1 MADIYVLHRL
11 TIADAGAPLFAAIA
25 AAIPGLSR
33 HQARLAVAAGL
44 VKVQGQVERGA
55 KTELPAHARVEVDL
69 RHGVR
74 SAYLAKVH
82 DAPAPQDKPFT
93 ILHQDNALVIV
104 DKAAG
109 VLSAPSQRGERGHV
123 PELLRRALRK
133 RGQEPKF
140 LGVVHRLDQDTSG
153 CLCVALTREA
163 QRQLQAQFAEHTAA
177 RVYRCLV
184 HGAPRKDED
193 TLAGKI
199 AHGRYGRRVLLKPG
213 DEDEEDRGKE
223 AITRFRVLRRF
234 AKGERPRA
242 AELEVALETGR
253 THQIRVSL
261 AAIGCPVIGD
271 HVYGFR
277 GPDRSLAP
285 GEHPLPRPPRL
296 MLHAWKLA
304 LANPVTGDRVEVE
317 APLPSAF
324 ADYARHLR

>member
-1 MADIYVLHRL
+1 MADIYTLHKL
-11 TIADAGAPLFAAIA
+11 SIDDPGAPLFAAIA
-25 AAIPGLSR
+25 TAIPGLSR

-55 KTELPAHARVEVDL
+55 KVELPAKARVEVDL

-74 SAYLAKVH
+74 KPFLAKVH
-82 DAPAPQDKPFT
+82 KAPAPNDKPFT
-93 ILHQDNALVIV
+93 ILHQDDALVIV
-104 DKAAG
+104 DKVAG
-109 VLSAPSQRGERGHV
+109 VLSAPSARGERGHV

-133 RGQEPKF
+133 RGQEPRF

-163 QRQLQAQFAEHTAA
+163 QRLLQAQFAEHTAA
-177 RVYRCLV
+177 RAYRCLV

-223 AITRFRVLRRF
+223 AVTRFRVLRRF
-234 AKGERPRA
+234 KRGDRDRA
-242 AELEVALETGR
+242 AELEVELETGR

-277 GPDRSLAP
+277 GEDRSLRP
-285 GEHPLPRPPRL
+285 GDQPLPRPPRL
-296 MLHAWKLA
+296 LLHAWKLA
-304 LANPVTGDRVEVE
+304 LDHPVTGDRIEVE
-317 APLPSAF
+317 APLPTAF
-324 ADYARHLR
+324 ADYARLIG